1 MLSFE
6 DYINLLS
13 ELADAKIT
21 TNKDKFFSVLNQA
34 KENAKEADKKVLASL
49 PNNIYLPVKYK
60 KEKFANVITACIDD
74 YSLAMQDMKDP
85 EKFAAILSILNDKLA
100 KDGDVYDISTPET
113 LMLGLANRYANNARE
128 CQYARQWKLFAFYMR
143 SLAYFIPQLIH
154 KANLEE
160 EQVLTK
166 IEAKLKLIANDGE
179 CPICHC
185 DPCECDDYGDDVSPS
200 GLTAKT
206 QPGLPQ
212 DMITGK
218 EISAVTIP
226 SRVKKL
232 LEEASREEDI
242 PVLYL
247 KTQKGKEEIIVSYDP
262 KFKDYNIIRYENGKS
277 NANSGAD
284 NLPELYQQF
293 KKYYNKS
300 ARKRWGQPQLFLDW
314 SNSKFV
320 DIKKLELDASTITSY
335 VEMQDKDIKDLKKWV
350 KDHHYDVK
358 AFEKFT
364 KDELKKAWD
373 LMLEHNKDQRDLEE
387 WFMFLVG

>member
-60 KEKFANVITACIDD
+60 KEKFANVITACVDD

-160 EQVLTK
+160 EKVLTK

-200 GLTAKT
+200 GLTADTKPNLKGADIVNYKGYIIAEWPTGRLGLTNIKIVLPDGTFVGGFKTIREAKFYIDSGKIKKHKSISKT

-212 DMITGK
+212 
-218 EISAVTIP
+218 
-226 SRVKKL
+226 
-232 LEEASREEDI
+232 
-242 PVLYL
+242 
-247 KTQKGKEEIIVSYDP
+247 
-262 KFKDYNIIRYENGKS
+262 
-277 NANSGAD
+277 NALG
-284 NLPELYQQF
+284 
-293 KKYYNKS
+293 
-300 ARKRWGQPQLFLDW
+300 
-314 SNSKFV
+314 
-320 DIKKLELDASTITSY
+320 Y
-335 VEMQDKDIKDLKKWV
+335 VEMKDKDIKDLKKWV